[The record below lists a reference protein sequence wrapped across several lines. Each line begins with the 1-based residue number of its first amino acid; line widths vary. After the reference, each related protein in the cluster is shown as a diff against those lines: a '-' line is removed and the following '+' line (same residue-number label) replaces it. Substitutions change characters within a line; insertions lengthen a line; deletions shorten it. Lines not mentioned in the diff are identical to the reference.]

1 MLELA
6 KYLDRL
12 PEPYSGKP
20 IEIEG
25 HRFKLR

>member
-12 PEPYSGKP
+12 PEPYSGKT

-25 HRFKLR
+25 HKLKLR